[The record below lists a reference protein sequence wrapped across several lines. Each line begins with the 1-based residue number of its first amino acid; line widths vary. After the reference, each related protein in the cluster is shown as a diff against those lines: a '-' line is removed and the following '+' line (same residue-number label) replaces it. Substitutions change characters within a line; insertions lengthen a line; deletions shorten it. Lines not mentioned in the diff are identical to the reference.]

1 MSLLLLLQGKLK
13 QLQFLISLGLRL
25 KTHPVWMSHAKRPNP
40 RTEKRGKL
48 HSKVSQGFFLQSG
61 ENREQAS
68 EELQQ
73 TVTLKFSLIN

>member
-68 EELQQ
+68 EDLQQ